1 MNAFRLLVVLLT
13 VVITAPFAQA
23 QTAAAADGTFT
34 AEQLDQLV
42 APIALYPDDLLSQ
55 VLMAATYPLE
65 VVQASRWRKAN
76 PSATGSA
83 LDEAMAAQP
92 WDPSVKSLVAFPEAL
107 KMLDGNLDWA
117 QDLGNAVLGQQE
129 EVMDAV
135 QRMRA
140 KAQSAGNL
148 ETTSQQKVVVE
159 KETII
164 IQPAAPERV
173 YVPVYSPVT
182 VYGAAWAPVRWYYP
196 WHAYPASYWYWGYP
210 VARTMSFSAGF
221 VTGAL
226 LFGGCNWN
234 NHSFYCRSA
243 GYGHAWYRGNTNVNV
258 NVHGNVNWNH
268 NPSHRHGVS
277 YSNTTVNNRYGKYNN
292 VNVNNRPGWN
302 NSNNTANINRPTTL
316 PAQRPDFN
324 RPDNKPNINRPTT
337 LPAQRPD
344 INRPDNKPNINRPT
358 TLPAQR
364 PDSKPNINRPT
375 TLPAQRP
382 DINRPDNKPSVNRPS
397 TQPAQRPNYS
407 KPASKPSGGAF
418 SGSNSAARDRAASAR
433 GASSS
438 SGGKKASVSAP
449 SRSHSSASKPRPS
462 ASKPQ
467 ARSSG
472 GGRSGGG
479 GGGRSGGGGGG
490 RSGRR

>member
-117 QDLGNAVLGQQE
+117 QDLGNAVLAQQE
-129 EVMDAV
+129 DVMAAV

-344 INRPDNKPNINRPT
+344 INRPDNKPT
-358 TLPAQR
+358 
-364 PDSKPNINRPT
+364 INRPT

-382 DINRPDNKPSVNRPS
+382 DINRPDNKPNINRPTTPPAQRPDINRPDNKPNVNRPS
-397 TQPAQRPNYS
+397 TQPAQRPNV
-407 KPASKPSGGAF
+407 SKPSGGAF
-418 SGSNSAARDRAASAR
+418 GGADSAARDRAASAR
-433 GASSS
+433 GARSS
-438 SGGKKASVSAP
+438 SGGSKPSVSAP
-449 SRSHSSASKPRPS
+449 SRSAPSRSASSSSSRSAPS
-462 ASKPQ
+462 
-467 ARSSG
+467 RSAPS
-472 GGRSGGG
+472 RSGGG
-479 GGGRSGGGGGG
+479 GGGSRGG
-490 RSGRR
+490 RR

>member
-117 QDLGNAVLGQQE
+117 QDLGNAVLAQQE
-129 EVMDAV
+129 DVMAAV

-196 WHAYPASYWYWGYP
+196 WHSYPPSYWYWGYP
-210 VARTMSFSAGF
+210 VARTLSFSAGF

-226 LFGGCNWN
+226 LFGGCNWHT
-234 NHSFYCRSA
+234 HSFYCRSA

-344 INRPDNKPNINRPT
+344 INRPDNKPT
-358 TLPAQR
+358 
-364 PDSKPNINRPT
+364 INRPT

-382 DINRPDNKPSVNRPS
+382 DINRPDNKPNINRPTTPPAQRPDINRPDNKPNVNRPS
-397 TQPAQRPNYS
+397 TQPAQRPNV
-407 KPASKPSGGAF
+407 SKPSGGAF
-418 SGSNSAARDRAASAR
+418 GGADSAARDRAASAR
-433 GASSS
+433 GARSS
-438 SGGKKASVSAP
+438 SGGSKPSVSAP
-449 SRSHSSASKPRPS
+449 SRSAPSRSASSSSSRSAPS
-462 ASKPQ
+462 
-467 ARSSG
+467 RSAPS
-472 GGRSGGG
+472 RSGGG
-479 GGGRSGGGGGG
+479 GGGSRGG
-490 RSGRR
+490 RR

>member
-117 QDLGNAVLGQQE
+117 QDLGNAVLAQQE
-129 EVMDAV
+129 DVMAAV

-164 IQPAAPERV
+164 IQPAAPERI

-182 VYGAAWAPVRWYYP
+182 VYGAAWAPVRWFYP
-196 WHAYPASYWYWGYP
+196 WHSYPPSYWYWGRP
-210 VARTMSFSAGF
+210 VARALSFSAGF
-221 VTGAL
+221 VSGAL

-234 NHSFYCRSA
+234 SHSFYCRSA
-243 GYGHAWYRGNTNVNV
+243 RYGHPWYRGNTNVNV
-258 NVHGNVNWNH
+258 NVNGNANWNH

-302 NSNNTANINRPTTL
+302 NSNNKPDFNRPNGKPDFNRPTTL

-344 INRPDNKPNINRPT
+344 INRPD
-358 TLPAQR
+358 
-364 PDSKPNINRPT
+364 SKPNINRPS

-382 DINRPDNKPSVNRPS
+382 NV
-397 TQPAQRPNYS
+397 
-407 KPASKPSGGAF
+407 SKPSGGAF
-418 SGSNSAARDRAASAR
+418 GGADSAARDRAASAR
-433 GASSS
+433 GARSS
-438 SGGKKASVSAP
+438 SGGSKPSVSAP
-449 SRSHSSASKPRPS
+449 SRSVPSRSASSSRSAPS
-462 ASKPQ
+462 
-467 ARSSG
+467 RSAPS
-472 GGRSGGG
+472 RSGGG
-479 GGGRSGGGGGG
+479 GGGGSRGG
-490 RSGRR
+490 RR

>member
-83 LDEAMAAQP
+83 LDEAIAAQP

-117 QDLGNAVLGQQE
+117 QDLGNAVLAQQE
-129 EVMDAV
+129 DVMAAV

-148 ETTSQQKVVVE
+148 ETTSQQKVAVE

-196 WHAYPASYWYWGYP
+196 WHSYPPSYWYWGYP
-210 VARTMSFSAGF
+210 VARTLSFSAGF

-226 LFGGCNWN
+226 LFGGCNWHT
-234 NHSFYCRSA
+234 HSFYCRSA

-302 NSNNTANINRPTTL
+302 NSNNTANINRPPTL

-344 INRPDNKPNINRPT
+344 INRPDNKPT
-358 TLPAQR
+358 
-364 PDSKPNINRPT
+364 INRPT

-382 DINRPDNKPSVNRPS
+382 DINRPDNKPNINRPTTPPAQRPDINRPDNKPNVNRPS
-397 TQPAQRPNYS
+397 TQPAQRPNV
-407 KPASKPSGGAF
+407 SKPSGGAF
-418 SGSNSAARDRAASAR
+418 GGADSAARDRAASAR
-433 GASSS
+433 GARSS
-438 SGGKKASVSAP
+438 SGGSKPSVSAP
-449 SRSHSSASKPRPS
+449 SRSAPSRSASSSSSRSAPS
-462 ASKPQ
+462 
-467 ARSSG
+467 RSAPS
-472 GGRSGGG
+472 RSGGG
-479 GGGRSGGGGGG
+479 GGGSRGG
-490 RSGRR
+490 RR